1 MSVAASPA
9 ETPLV
14 VPIMPPKTI
23 AAFLST
29 SPIRFANNGVKMVT
43 ITTFTT
49 PAAMLKVIT
58 SEEAPTAFP
67 VIGPTIKVQ
76 VPDAIVATLL
86 AS

>member
-1 MSVAASPA
+1 MAASPA

-14 VPIMPPKTI
+14 VPINPPKTI
-23 AAFLST
+23 AELLSM
-29 SPIRFANNGVKMVT
+29 SPIRFANNGVKMAT

-49 PAAMLKVIT
+49 PAAILRVIT

-67 VIGPTIKVQ
+67 VIGPTINVH
-76 VPDAIVATLL
+76 VPAAMVAMLF